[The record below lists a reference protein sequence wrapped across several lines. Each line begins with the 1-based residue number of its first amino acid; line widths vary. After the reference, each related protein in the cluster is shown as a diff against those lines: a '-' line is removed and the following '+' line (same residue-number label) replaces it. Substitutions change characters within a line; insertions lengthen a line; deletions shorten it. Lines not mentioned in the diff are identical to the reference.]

1 MKQQK
6 KSSPKRRTT
15 DTIAASSSR
24 PLRNQL
30 AAELLRK
37 IPAQAA
43 TKVTQLASPLLA
55 EALLRDML
63 RERATDLHLDSN
75 TQGILVRLRIDGVLH
90 DAVLLDRELGRQ
102 LVNQFK
108 NLAQLDPVIRFV
120 AEDARISYE
129 LDGKMIDLRL
139 TRALCLHGDKIS
151 IRLFDVPA
159 TPHQLQ
165 DLGLHAQGLEAI
177 NDWLGHVSGMLLVAG
192 PAGSGKTTTL
202 YALLHRLKL
211 HERSVITVEDP
222 TEYQVDGINHIQ
234 VDKLH
239 GMNFVEGVKAML
251 RLDPDFL
258 MLGEIRDGDSA
269 RAALTAASS
278 GRALMST
285 LHSRDAVA
293 VVETLRNYG
302 LTGHEISANLM
313 LVVSQRL
320 VRLLCPHC
328 RVKGGAN
335 NEEKHWLRELGRP
348 VPRQVWHARGC
359 EQCHGVG
366 FKGRTGIFEVWRIDA
381 EEYQLILDDT
391 DRRTLYRHL
400 ADRGHRF
407 LLDDGLAKATE
418 GLTTLSEL
426 RTIGGYS
433 VLRNLELD
441 DN

>member
-1 MKQQK
+1 
-6 KSSPKRRTT
+6 
-15 DTIAASSSR
+15 
-24 PLRNQL
+24 
-30 AAELLRK
+30 
-37 IPAQAA
+37 
-43 TKVTQLASPLLA
+43 
-55 EALLRDML
+55 
-63 RERATDLHLDSN
+63 
-75 TQGILVRLRIDGVLH
+75 
-90 DAVLLDRELGRQ
+90 
-102 LVNQFK
+102 
-108 NLAQLDPVIRFV
+108 
-120 AEDARISYE
+120 
-129 LDGKMIDLRL
+129 
-139 TRALCLHGDKIS
+139 
-151 IRLFDVPA
+151 VPI

-165 DLGLHAQGLEAI
+165 DLGLHAEGLEAI
-177 NDWLGHVSGMLLVAG
+177 HEWLGHVSGMLLVAG

-202 YALLHRLKL
+202 YALLHKLKL

-234 VDKLH
+234 IDKLH

-258 MLGEIRDGDSA
+258 MLGEIRDNDSA
-269 RAALTAASS
+269 HAALTAASS

-328 RVKGGAN
+328 RVKAGPN
-335 NEEKHWLRELGRP
+335 NEEKHWLHGLGRP
-348 VPRQVWHARGC
+348 APRKVWHARGC

-381 EEYQLILDDT
+381 EEYQLILDDA

-400 ADRGHRF
+400 TGRGHRF
-407 LLDDGLAKATE
+407 LLDDGLAKAAE

-426 RTIGGYS
+426 RTIGGHN
-433 VLRNLELD
+433 VLRTLGLD
-441 DN
+441 NH

>member
-1 MKQQK
+1 LKERK
-6 KSSPKRRTT
+6 KASPKQRAT
-15 DTIAASSSR
+15 DKVQSDTR

-30 AAELLRK
+30 ATELLRN
-37 IPAQAA
+37 IPSQ
-43 TKVTQLASPLLA
+43 TESTENHQTSPLLA
-55 EALLRDML
+55 ESLLRDML
-63 RERATDLHLDSN
+63 RERATDLHLDSH

-90 DAVLLDRELGRQ
+90 DAVLLDNELGRQ

-120 AEDARISYE
+120 AEDARIRYE
-129 LDGKMIDLRL
+129 LDGKFIDLRL
-139 TRALCLHGDKIS
+139 TRAPCLHGDKLS
-151 IRLFDVPA
+151 LRLFDVPA

-211 HERSVITVEDP
+211 DERSVITVEDP

-258 MLGEIRDGDSA
+258 MLGEIRDSDSA

-302 LTGHEISANLM
+302 LNGHEISANLM
-313 LVVSQRL
+313 LVISQRL

-328 RVKGGAN
+328 RVKSGPN
-335 NEEKHWLRELGRP
+335 NEEKHWLHELGRP
-348 VPRQVWHARGC
+348 VPRKVWHATGC
-359 EQCHGVG
+359 AQCHGVG
-366 FKGRTGIFEVWRIDA
+366 YKGRTGIFEVWRIDA
-381 EEYQLILDDT
+381 GEYQLILDDT

-407 LLDDGLAKATE
+407 LLDDGLAKAAE

-433 VLRNLELD
+433 VLRTLDLD
-441 DN
+441 DH